1 MEPSWTRTAGTTVQ
15 VTNLSKGDALVAFG
29 RVADSLPARL
39 KGLIGSNPLAPG
51 QGLLI
56 SPCSS
61 IHTFWMSFPIDVIY
75 LSSAQEVEGIDHS
88 LAPWRLGS
96 FHRNVH
102 SVLELPA
109 GTAEALGVRVGD
121 RLLIHGSG
129 A

>member
-1 MEPSWTRTAGTTVQ
+1 MERRRSWTAGPTVQ
-15 VTNLSKGDALVAFG
+15 ITNLSGGDAMVSSA
-29 RVADSLPARL
+29 RVADSLAARL
-39 KGLIGSNPLAPG
+39 RGLIGSAPLGPG
-51 QGLLI
+51 DGLLI